1 MMSTDIQNQF
11 IFCVITG
18 IQNTLVVWRLKG
30 RSFCHRKAHRIDG
43 EKCKADFATGSG
55 ET

>member
-1 MMSTDIQNQF
+1 MMNTDIQNQL

-18 IQNTLVVWRLKG
+18 IQSALVVWRPKG
-30 RSFCHRKAHRIDG
+30 RTVCHRKAHRTDS
-43 EKCKADFATGSG
+43 EKFKADFATGS